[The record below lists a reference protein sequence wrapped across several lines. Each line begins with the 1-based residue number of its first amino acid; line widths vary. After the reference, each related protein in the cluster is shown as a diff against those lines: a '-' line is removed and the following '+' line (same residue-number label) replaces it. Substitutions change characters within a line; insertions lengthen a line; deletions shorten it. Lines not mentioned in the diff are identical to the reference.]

1 MDPLYGR
8 NTTEIARVCG
18 VTVKTAQRWKSGATN
33 PPRTSLMI
41 LAADLGCFDPEFA
54 GWTIRRGKLCSPEGW
69 EATAQDVLSLPLLRA
84 RIATYQA
91 EERRV
96 LAMEEQPA
104 PGAVPMIRA

>member
-1 MDPLYGR
+1 MELLYGMS
-8 NTTEIARVCG
+8 TAEIGRRCG

-41 LAADLGCFDPEFA
+41 LTSDLGCFDPEFA
-54 GWTIRRGKLCSPEGW
+54 GWTIRRGKLISPEGW

-84 RIATYQA
+84 RIATCQA
-91 EERRV
+91 NERQM

>member
-41 LAADLGCFDPEFA
+41 LTSDLGCFDPAFA
-54 GWTIRRGKLCSPEGW
+54 GWTIRRGKLISPEGW

-91 EERRV
+91 EERRA